1 MFENLISQESIKK
14 QLVSGLTRNTLPH
27 SILFCGEDYSGKMT
41 AALELARAISCT
53 SENAPW
59 DCSCRSCR
67 DHRVLNN
74 PDLLLLGKRYFLE
87 EIKASA
93 ELLGRTRAN
102 FAVFMF
108 IRNVRKLLKRFEPVI
123 WEGQEKKLSKYSGTI
138 SSVSEMLEQLD
149 PDRELMGEKELEKY
163 LDNMINQVRT
173 LTAAVPASTPIDQI
187 RNISKWAHRTSSGKA
202 KVVII
207 EKADTLLEGSANS
220 LLKILEEPPAHVS
233 FILTTDR
240 KGSILQTIRSRVRH
254 FEFTPRSQADSEMI
268 LSRLFRMEKSGQT
281 LYQFFQRWSDTDY
294 NFISSHIRLFL
305 DNCFTGASIRDLDD
319 LFQYFDKNK
328 GKDELK
334 SFLRLLSDELRL
346 RFREDPDL
354 LGSVQGQQLVSEIL
368 NEINSC
374 GSNSSRYNQSSLF
387 LLESLFYKVREKYEA
402 FAVV

>member
-1 MFENLISQESIKK
+1 MFENLIGQESIKK
-14 QLVSGLTRNTLPH
+14 QLVSGLSRNTLPH
-27 SILFCGEDYSGKMT
+27 SLLFCGEDYSGKMT
-41 AALELARAISCT
+41 TALELARAVSC
-53 SENAPW
+53 SSPNAPW

-138 SSVSEMLEQLD
+138 SSVSELLEQLD
-149 PDRELMGEKELEKY
+149 PEKELMGEKDLEKY
-163 LDNMINQVRT
+163 LDDIINQVRT

-187 RNISKWAHRTSSGKA
+187 RNISKWAHRTSSSKA

-220 LLKILEEPPAHVS
+220 LLKILEEPPAHVN

-254 FEFTPRSQADSEMI
+254 FEFTPRSVADSRLVLEK
-268 LSRLFRMEKSGQT
+268 LFRTEDTNET
-281 LYQFFQRWSDTDY
+281 LFQFFQRWSDTDY
-294 NFISSHIRLFL
+294 NFISSHIRQFL
-305 DNCFTGASIRDLDD
+305 DNCFNGDSIRDLDD

-334 SFLRLLSDELRL
+334 RFLRLLSDELRL

-354 LGSVQGQQLVSEIL
+354 LATVRGQRLVSDIL
-368 NEINSC
+368 EEINSC
-374 GSNSSRYNQSSLF
+374 GTNSARFNQSSLF
-387 LLESLFYKVREKYEA
+387 LLESLFYNVREKYEA
-402 FAVV
+402 FSES